1 MKRLIKSKF
10 ISGFQSN
17 DLFYE
22 CYENPATREWEIIS
36 ELDPNYGTRVMV
48 LEDGIIYAWNGAI
61 LHSSA
66 VRNFNIPDGLH
77 LNFFNNKTYINLIP
91 QITFD
96 YFINSIKNCDLT
108 DRFLNW
114 KIVEIDY
121 KTYGCNIGPNIQN
134 FVWKTLNDIKD
145 YKK

>member
-22 CYENPATREWEIIS
+22 CFENPTTREWEIIS
-36 ELDPNYGTRVMV
+36 ELDPKYGIRAII
-48 LEDGIIYAWNGAI
+48 LEDGITYAWNGAI

-66 VRNFNIPDGLH
+66 IRNFNVPNGLH
-77 LNFFNNKTYINLIP
+77 LNFFNNKIYITLIP

-96 YFINSIKNCDLT
+96 YFISAIKNCKLDQ
-108 DRFLNW
+108 FLNW

-121 KTYGCNIGPNIQN
+121 QTYGCNVNFDIQN
-134 FVWKTLNDIKD
+134 FVWKTLNDIKN
-145 YKK
+145 Y

>member
-1 MKRLIKSKF
+1 
-10 ISGFQSN
+10 
-17 DLFYE
+17 
-22 CYENPATREWEIIS
+22 
-36 ELDPNYGTRVMV
+36 MV